1 MATEARLASG
11 LWVAAYLARL
21 GAAFIPAYVT
31 RRGDATSGAVL
42 VKAAHLDGTARAHVR
57 RYDFASDSRRW
68 EALAEG
74 PEAEI
79 DALIAREAKAD
90 PDLWVIEIETRD
102 GQTLLEQEGL
112 A

>member
-1 MATEARLASG
+1 M
-11 LWVAAYLARL
+11 LAR
-21 GAAFIPAYVT
+21 AAPRA
-31 RRGDATSGAVL
+31 
-42 VKAAHLDGTARAHVR
+42 GTPRARVR
-57 RYDFASDSRRW
+57 RYDSPSASRRW

-102 GQTLLEQEGL
+102 GQTLLDQEGL